1 MKDEY
6 VIPEWCTA
14 NQPFYKISALVYAS
28 LRGVSSIASLF
39 TAMIPLGKWL
49 HSLGGNHLEE
59 YCLSGIQVDL
69 GLNKVLQIALTI
81 ESAAWR

>member
-1 MKDEY
+1 MKNEY

-28 LRGVSSIASLF
+28 LRGVSSIANLF
-39 TAMIPLGKWL
+39 IAMIPW
-49 HSLGGNHLEE
+49 GNGYTAWEDHLEE

-81 ESAAWR
+81 ESAGWR